1 MTRINDALS
10 SFTQSLI
17 TQSAYG
23 YSDKPLYIGG
33 AYGFE
38 SIYATSWLAKAAVD
52 RIPEDCFKKAY
63 SWVADPNQISLI
75 EATEKRL
82 KIKQKKKKALTFS
95 RLDGE
100 AFIYFDTG
108 QPPASPLRLDG
119 VRSGGLRF
127 VNVLRRNEVAKGPL
141 VTDPMSPF
149 YDEPEYYEVAS
160 STALVRI
167 HPSRIIRF
175 VESPSPTG
183 GDGVSVLSYMLQ
195 TILSAET
202 ARDNVAA
209 LTTEACLDIMGVEG
223 LMEAVQDPD
232 TEAQMVRRYALF
244 RQMKQTNAMGVIDKD
259 KEEYNKHFPSFS
271 TLPEVIE
278 AMRREV
284 AAALGIPYALLF
296 GRPGGLGTNGE
307 TELSSYYDNI
317 KTMQENEIQ
326 QMCEPLDE
334 CVIRSSLGSR
344 PEEIYLVWNSLWEM
358 SDKERAEIGKLIAD
372 TSSALTSSG
381 VIPADVLTE
390 STVNALTENGSFPG
404 LEQTYKEWVD
414 AGGPDELD
422 NNADELPADDGSD
435 SVTP

>member
-1 MTRINDALS
+1 MTEINDALA
-10 SFTQSLI
+10 SFAQSL
-17 TQSAYG
+17 SAQAPYG
-23 YSDKPLYIGG
+23 YRDKPLPYGG
-33 AYGFE
+33 TFGYE
-38 SIYATSWLAKAAVD
+38 KVYATSWLAKAAVD

-63 SWVADPNQISLI
+63 SWVAHPNQISAL
-75 EATEKRL
+75 EDTEKRL

-100 AFIYFDTG
+100 SYLYFDTG
-108 QPPASPLRLDG
+108 QPPASPLRLDA
-119 VRSGGLRF
+119 VRAGGLRF

-141 VTDPMSPF
+141 VTDPMSEF

-175 VESPSPTG
+175 VESPSPTN
-183 GDGVSVLSYMLQ
+183 GDGVSVLAHMLQ
-195 TILSAET
+195 PIIGAET

-209 LTTEACLDIMGVEG
+209 MTTEACLDIMGVEG
-223 LMEAVQDPD
+223 LMEAVQDPE

-259 KEEYNKHFPSFS
+259 KEEYNKHKQDFG
-271 TLPEVIE
+271 TLPDVIE
-278 AMRREV
+278 TMRREV
-284 AAALGIPYALLF
+284 AAALGIPYSLLF

-307 TELSSYYDNI
+307 TELSAYYDNI
-317 KTMQENEIQ
+317 KTMQENDIQ
-326 QMCEPLDE
+326 PMCEPLDE

-372 TSSALTSSG
+372 TASALTSSG
-381 VIPADVLTE
+381 VIPAEVLTE
-390 STVNALTENGSFPG
+390 STVNAMTENGSFPG
-404 LEQTYKEWVD
+404 LEQNYADWV
-414 AGGPDELD
+414 ASGGTDEMD
-422 NNADELPADDGSD
+422 NNADELPADDESD

>member
-10 SFTQSLI
+10 SFTQAMVA
-17 TQSAYG
+17 QSGGYG
-23 YSDKPLYIGG
+23 YQDGPLQVGG
-33 AYGFE
+33 TFGFE
-38 SIYATSWLAKAAVD
+38 RIYATSWLAKAAVD

-75 EATEKRL
+75 EETEKRL
-82 KIKQKKKKALTFS
+82 KIKQKKKKARQLA

-100 AFIYFDTG
+100 AYLYFDTG
-108 QPPASPLRLDG
+108 QSPASPLRLDA
-119 VRSGGLRF
+119 VRRGGLRF
-127 VNVLRRNEVAKGPL
+127 VNVLRRSEVAKGPL
-141 VTDPMSPF
+141 VTDPMSPI

-160 STALVRI
+160 TRDIVRI

-175 VESPSPTG
+175 VESPNPQT
-183 GDGVSVLSYMLQ
+183 GDGVSVLTHMLQ
-195 TILSAET
+195 PIFSAEI

-223 LMEAVQDPD
+223 LMEAVQDPE

-259 KEEYNKHFPSFS
+259 KEEYNKHFPNFS

-278 AMRREV
+278 TMRREV
-284 AAALGIPYALLF
+284 AASLEIPYALLF

-307 TELSSYYDNI
+307 TELASYYDSI

-326 QMCEPLDE
+326 PMCEPLDE
-334 CVIRSSLGSR
+334 CVIRSSLGTR

-372 TSSALTSSG
+372 TTSALTSSG

-404 LEQTYKEWVD
+404 LEQQYQEWVA
-414 AGGPDELD
+414 AGGMEEL
-422 NNADELPADDGSD
+422 NNDAPEQDQDDDD
-435 SVTP
+435 SAQQ

>member
-1 MTRINDALS
+1 MD
-10 SFTQSLI
+10 
-17 TQSAYG
+17 
-23 YSDKPLYIGG
+23 
-33 AYGFE
+33 
-38 SIYATSWLAKAAVD
+38 
-52 RIPEDCFKKAY
+52 
-63 SWVADPNQISLI
+63 
-75 EATEKRL
+75 
-82 KIKQKKKKALTFS
+82 
-95 RLDGE
+95 
-100 AFIYFDTG
+100 
-108 QPPASPLRLDG
+108 
-119 VRSGGLRF
+119 
-127 VNVLRRNEVAKGPL
+127 
-141 VTDPMSPF
+141 
-149 YDEPEYYEVAS
+149 
-160 STALVRI
+160 
-167 HPSRIIRF
+167 
-175 VESPSPTG
+175 
-183 GDGVSVLSYMLQ
+183 
-195 TILSAET
+195 
-202 ARDNVAA
+202 
-209 LTTEACLDIMGVEG
+209 
-223 LMEAVQDPD
+223 AVQDPE
-232 TEAQMVRRYALF
+232 TEVQLIKRYLLF
-244 RQMKQTNAMGVIDKD
+244 RQMKQTNAMGVIDKE

-326 QMCEPLDE
+326 PMCEPLDE

-381 VIPADVLTE
+381 VIPAEVLTE

-404 LEQTYKEWVD
+404 LEQQYAEWVA

-422 NNADELPADDGSD
+422 NNADELPDNAESD

>member
-17 TQSAYG
+17 TQSSYG
-23 YSDKPLYIGG
+23 YRDKPLHMGG

-38 SIYATSWLAKAAVD
+38 QVYATSWLAKAAVD

-63 SWVADPNQISLI
+63 SWVADPNQISAL
-75 EATEKRL
+75 EDTEKRL
-82 KIKQKKKKALTFS
+82 KIKQKKKKALAFS

-100 AFIYFDTG
+100 SYLYFDTG
-108 QPPASPLRLDG
+108 QSPASPLNLDA

-141 VTDPMSPF
+141 VTDPMSEF

-175 VESPSPTG
+175 VESPSPTN
-183 GDGVSVLSYMLQ
+183 GDGVSVLAHMLQ
-195 TILSAET
+195 PIIGAET

-209 LTTEACLDIMGVEG
+209 MTTEACLDIMGVEG
-223 LMEAVQDPD
+223 LMEAVQDPE

-259 KEEYNKHFPSFS
+259 KEEYNKHFPSFA

-296 GRPGGLGTNGE
+296 GRPGGLGTNGDV
-307 TELSSYYDNI
+307 ELASYYDNI

-326 QMCEPLDE
+326 PMCEPLDE
-334 CVIRSSLGSR
+334 CTIRSALGSR

-372 TSSALTSSG
+372 TAG
-381 VIPADVLTE
+381 VLADKGIVPGDVMTE

-404 LEQTYKEWVD
+404 LEQQYADWVA

-422 NNADELPADDGSD
+422 NAADELPSDETEGSMQE
-435 SVTP
+435 